1 VVLVWM
7 RIVLRWLRRL
17 VGGLVCV
24 GVIGMS
30 ESGISRFLSC
40 PECESDDVSWR
51 VNNGRL
57 VLSCED
63 CLETTSKLVG
73 RATFR

>member
-1 VVLVWM
+1 M
-7 RIVLRWLRRL
+7 
-17 VGGLVCV
+17 
-24 GVIGMS
+24 
-30 ESGISRFLSC
+30 SGISRFLSC